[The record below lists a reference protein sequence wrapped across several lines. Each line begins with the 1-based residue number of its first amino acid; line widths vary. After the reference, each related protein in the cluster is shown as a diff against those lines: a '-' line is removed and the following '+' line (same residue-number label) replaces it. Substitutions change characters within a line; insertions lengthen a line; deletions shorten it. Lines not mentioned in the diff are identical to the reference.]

1 MPARFSVIAILAT
14 LLACSKSQPAFNT
27 RELSHVASPA
37 GWCVASVVVF
47 DGSPASSNTQVLL
60 SFDGGKCGSGAVSF
74 DRADVPLELR
84 WVDATTLEV
93 RYPKD
98 ATPVRNASGE
108 FLQCF
113 DRRVHVIL
121 SAV

>member
-1 MPARFSVIAILAT
+1 MPARFSLFAIFVSLF
-14 LLACSKSQPAFNT
+14 ACSKAPPAFTT
-27 RELSHVASPA
+27 REISHVASPA
-37 GWCVASVVVF
+37 GGCVASVVVF
-47 DGSPASSNTQVLL
+47 DGSPGGSNTQVLL

-84 WVDATTLEV
+84 WLDATTLEV
-93 RYPKD
+93 RHPKD
-98 ATPVRNASGE
+98 ATPIRNASGE

-113 DRRVHVIL
+113 DRKVHVIL